1 MVVHL
6 YINIEQLFPIYLNVS
21 GRFFI
26 VKFRFGA
33 ISSTKAILDKATNRC
48 KGYGFVDFESPNSA
62 HAAVNELQTQGY
74 QV

>member
-1 MVVHL
+1 ML
-6 YINIEQLFPIYLNVS
+6 I
-21 GRFFI
+21 FFFSY
-26 VKFRFGA
+26 FRFGP

-62 HAAVNELQTQGY
+62 NAAVNELQHQGY